1 MFHDLDS
8 TLMAILDDQAAPTE
22 LRDADVSF
30 ETPDRNFAPGQPT
43 VNLFLFEVKENRARR
58 DQVPHSEKVA
68 DLFVRR
74 FPPLRVDCTYLVT
87 TWSNQP
93 GALRVAEEHRLLG
106 QALQWLSRFGTVPD
120 VGDYLKGSLID
131 QPFAPLTLVAQMD
144 SKPNMGEFWSALGT
158 PPRPAFTLL
167 ATIAMAFPLE
177 LPEGPPVVTK
187 EIRLEIKDVPGTQE
201 VVFEIAG
208 TVREAATLAPIG
220 NAEVTMLELDRTV
233 QTDGEGRFRFAGL
246 EPGSYTLR
254 AAATGFVTLDQ
265 AIQVPRTPL
274 DTYDVSLPI

>member
-1 MFHDLDS
+1 MFHDLDT
-8 TLMAILDDQAAPTE
+8 TLTAILDDPTAPTE
-22 LRDADVSF
+22 LHDADVSF
-30 ETPDRNFAPGQPT
+30 ETPDKNFAPGQPT

-87 TWSNQP
+87 TWSNQV
-93 GALRVAEEHRLLG
+93 GAIKVAEEHRLLG

-120 VGDYLKGSLID
+120 DYLKGSLID
-131 QPFAPLTLVAQMD
+131 QPFAPLTLVARMD

-158 PPRPAFTLL
+158 PPRPCFTLL

-187 EIRLEIKDVPGTQE
+187 EIRIEIKDVPGTQE

-208 TVREAATLAPIG
+208 TVRDAATLAPIA
-220 NAEVTMLELDRTV
+220 NADVTLLELDRAV
-233 QTDGEGRFRFAGL
+233 QTDGQGHFRFARL
-246 EPGSYTLR
+246 DPGPYTLR
-254 AAATGFVTLDQ
+254 AAASGFITLDH
-265 AIQVPRTPL
+265 AIVVPGMTL
-274 DTYDVSLPI
+274 NSYDVSLST